1 MLFEE
6 ILGKMFLMNS
16 GELAMEYNKVLI
28 SGNLT
33 EDVKLSYLPNQTSVA
48 TFDVAANR
56 TWRNKDGEK
65 QQEVCFIQCVAFGK
79 LGDNINQYF
88 GKGKPI
94 FLEGTLKQD
103 TWKDKDTGQKKSKH
117 KVLVQSFQFIP
128 TGEKRQTETED
139 SEIPF

>member
-1 MLFEE
+1 
-6 ILGKMFLMNS
+6 
-16 GELAMEYNKVLI
+16 MEYNKVLI